1 MYTNIGIVRRD
12 VLPRYANITA
22 CVAVVVGRAA
32 GLQRVKYFLEFVELR
47 RCVPPRE
54 RTIFLVG
61 TVSADQAFFFQ
72 TGLAP
77 GFLQQRRC
85 LSVIGRR

>member
-1 MYTNIGIVRRD
+1 MYTYIEIVRRD
-12 VLPRYANITA
+12 VLPRYAIITA
-22 CVAVVVGRAA
+22 CVAVVGRAA

-54 RTIFLVG
+54 STIFLVG
-61 TVSADQAFFFQ
+61 TVCRSDFFFQ